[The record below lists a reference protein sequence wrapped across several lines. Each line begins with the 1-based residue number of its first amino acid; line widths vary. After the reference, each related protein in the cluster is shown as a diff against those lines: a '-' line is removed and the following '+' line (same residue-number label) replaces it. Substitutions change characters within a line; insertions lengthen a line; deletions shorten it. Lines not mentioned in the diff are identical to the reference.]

1 MLLFLFSCVV
11 PFLLPLYPRSLISRA
26 PVSVLLCRS
35 ILASPL
41 SKVPNFKCSCI
52 CSPVKFHLTFLLF
65 KVSNFKCSFSVLL
78 CRSILASSLSKIS
91 NFKWFFLCSQLLFPL
106 FKVSFEFRV
115 FKFRVKIVASCAMDL
130 KDFPMDTQKCG
141 LSLGSCKCLI
151 AWLFWKIMVSFLLIC
166 LYWRKWQF
174 ASLSRLRVILEKQS
188 WS

>member
-1 MLLFLFSCVV
+1 MLLFLFSCKVPFLLSFCSKSLILNAPFLFSCVV
-11 PFLLPLYPRSLISRA
+11 PFLLPLYPSSLISNA
-26 PVSVLLCRS
+26 PVSVLLWSS
-35 ILASPL
+35 I
-41 SKVPNFKCSCI
+41 
-52 CSPVKFHLTFLLF
+52 LTFLLF

-106 FKVSFEFRV
+106 FKVSFEFPV

-151 AWLFWKIMVSFLLIC
+151 AWLFWKIMVCFLLIC
-166 LYWRKWQF
+166 LDWRKLQF

>member
-1 MLLFLFSCVV
+1 MLLFLFSCEVPFLPSFCSKSLILNAPFLFSCVV
-11 PFLLPLYPRSLISRA
+11 PFLLPLYPRSLISNA
-26 PVSVLLCRS
+26 PFFAL
-35 ILASPL
+35 
-41 SKVPNFKCSCI
+41 NF
-52 CSPVKFHLTFLLF
+52 PF
-65 KVSNFKCSFSVLL
+65 
-78 CRSILASSLSKIS
+78 
-91 NFKWFFLCSQLLFPL
+91 

-151 AWLFWKIMVSFLLIC
+151 AWLFWKIMVCFLLIC
-166 LYWRKWQF
+166 LDWRKLQF